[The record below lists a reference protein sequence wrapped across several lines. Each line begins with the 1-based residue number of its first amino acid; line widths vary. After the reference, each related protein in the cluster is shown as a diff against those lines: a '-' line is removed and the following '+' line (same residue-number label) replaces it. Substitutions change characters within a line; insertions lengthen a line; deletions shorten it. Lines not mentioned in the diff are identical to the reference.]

1 MACSLPARPLGYR
14 IGERLWTFRK
24 VLRYR
29 TVRRILDAPYQ
40 CASSAVQTSKVALS
54 CGGRL
59 SLTRERRGGMS
70 VRTLVTGGAGF
81 VGSNLVNDLLAAG
94 QNVTVFDSLLR
105 PGAAQNI
112 AWLQSHPQSSQ
123 LRVIKADVRDFDA
136 VEAAVSDAEVIYHL
150 AGQVAVTTSVTDP
163 RTDFDINALGTLNV
177 LEAAR
182 LGGRRPPIVI
192 TSTNKVYGEL
202 EQVAVVEERRRYRFA
217 DCPDG
222 ISEDQPLDFHSPY
235 GCSKG
240 AADQY
245 VRDYARIYGLPTVVF
260 RMSCIYGPRQFGNE
274 DQGWLAHF
282 IISALTGSPL
292 TIYGDGKQVR
302 DVLFVEDL
310 VRALRLAAE
319 RIERTAGKVYNIGGG
334 PRNALAVWHE
344 FGPMLERLSR
354 QNVEVTF
361 GDWRSGDQKCYVSD
375 IRKATRELE
384 WEPQIDKETGIRLL
398 WDWVRANKEMFERS
412 RP

>member
-1 MACSLPARPLGYR
+1 MGA
-14 IGERLWTFRK
+14 
-24 VLRYR
+24 
-29 TVRRILDAPYQ
+29 
-40 CASSAVQTSKVALS
+40 
-54 CGGRL
+54 
-59 SLTRERRGGMS
+59 
-70 VRTLVTGGAGF
+70 RTLVIGGAGF
-81 VGSNLVNDLLAAG
+81 IGSNLVSHLLAAG
-94 QNVTVFDSLLR
+94 ENVTVLDALVR
-105 PGAAQNI
+105 PGTAHNLT
-112 AWLQSHPQSSQ
+112 WLQSHPQNHR
-123 LRVIKADVRDFDA
+123 LRVIQADVRDF
-136 VEAAVSDAEVIYHL
+136 AAVQVAVRDAEVIYHL
-150 AGQVAVTTSVTDP
+150 AGQVAVTASVSDP
-163 RTDFDINALGTLNV
+163 RLDFDNNALGTLNV

-182 LGGRRPPIVI
+182 LAGHRPVIVF
-192 TSTNKVYGEL
+192 TSTNKVYGGL
-202 EQVAVVEERRRYRFA
+202 EQVAVVEEQHRYRFA
-217 DCPDG
+217 HCPDG

-282 IISALTGSPL
+282 IIAAVTGSPL